1 MNAAKP
7 NLNTGT
13 LGHVDHGKT
22 TLTLALASIA
32 GNKSIKF
39 DDLDKAPEEK
49 QRGITINTAHVEY
62 STEKRRYSH
71 VDCPGHRDYIK
82 NAITGAAQMDCAIL
96 VVSVTDGVMP
106 QTKEHVLLAKQ
117 ENIKDIII
125 FVNKWDT
132 VGDDE
137 ESQALAEMTIDDIRS
152 LLSHHGFDGQNAKV
166 IRGSAKLA
174 QEGDPVGIAAVK
186 ELLAALDE
194 VPTPMRSVDKPVL
207 MAIEDV
213 TNIPGRGTVITG
225 RIEQGTV
232 IPGEYELVGIKP
244 TSVVVVTSI
253 ETFRRTLPSAEAGNN
268 VGLLLR
274 GVKKDEVM
282 KGQVLAA
289 KNSIKPFTKFKAEI
303 YLSTESEGG
312 RKKPVFTGYKPQFY
326 CRTAN
331 ITGKFELP
339 EGKEMLMPG
348 ETCTVTVTLEKPL
361 AINEG
366 SRFLMREGGISIGPG
381 KVIEILQDEATI
393 AKNAKDSKKK

>member
-1 MNAAKP
+1 MNVGVEKE

-32 GNKSIKF
+32 GNKAIKF

-62 STEKRRYSH
+62 NTEKRRYSH
-71 VDCPGHRDYIK
+71 VDCPGHKDYIK
-82 NAITGAAQMDCAIL
+82 NAITGAAQMDCAVL

-106 QTKEHVLLAKQ
+106 QTKEHILLAKQ
-117 ENIKDIII
+117 ESIKDIIV

-152 LLSHHGFDGQNAKV
+152 ELTRQGFDGKNTKV
-166 IRGSAKLA
+166 IKGSAKLA
-174 QEGDPVGIAAVK
+174 QEGNPVGIAAVK
-186 ELLAALDE
+186 ELLAALDS
-194 VPTPMRSVDKPVL
+194 VPTPQRSVDKPVL

-213 TNIPGRGTVITG
+213 TNIPGRGTVVTG

-244 TSVVVVTSI
+244 TSVAVVTSI
-253 ETFRRTLPSAEAGNN
+253 ETFRRTLPSAAAGDN

-289 KNSIKPFTKFKAEI
+289 KGSIKPFTKFKAEI
-303 YLSTESEGG
+303 YLSTELEGG

-331 ITGKFELP
+331 ITGKLELP

-348 ETCTVTVTLEKPL
+348 ETCTVIITLEKPL

-366 SRFLMREGGISIGPG
+366 ARFLMREGGISIGPG
-381 KVIEILQDEATI
+381 KVIEILPDAVA
-393 AKNAKDSKKK
+393 AKNTKK